1 MKVVKREEVTPS
13 RTCKQHKT
21 SNLDNLPK
29 KTIKQSTKSLEKI
42 RQAGKYKY
50 NAKMQKSKQKKQ
62 HTIVQCGCDH
72 TVQMQNEN
80 KQKKN
85 CNTLLPI
92 MQSKQS
98 LSTPYKNQLEGKGEQ
113 KNKRK
118 KAAQTKRKKTRNPR
132 IQGLNNRPTATRE
145 KKLPKPQIF

>member
-80 KQKKN
+80 KQKKLQHSFAN
-85 CNTLLPI
+85 YAIKTIVINAVQKPI
-92 MQSKQS
+92 RRERGAKKQKKKS
-98 LSTPYKNQLEGKGEQ
+98 GT
-113 KNKRK
+113 NKTQEN
-118 KAAQTKRKKTRNPR
+118 A
-132 IQGLNNRPTATRE
+132 
-145 KKLPKPQIF
+145 

>member
-80 KQKKN
+80 KQKKTATLFCQL
-85 CNTLLPI
+85 CN
-92 MQSKQS
+92 Q
-98 LSTPYKNQLEGKGEQ
+98 
-113 KNKRK
+113 
-118 KAAQTKRKKTRNPR
+118 
-132 IQGLNNRPTATRE
+132 NNRYQRRTKTN
-145 KKLPKPQIF
+145 